1 MVFVKWIKPLLGWFK
16 LNIDGSEDLREEE
29 ELFFML
35 LEIGLLVA
43 SLILLA
49 VSWQSC
55 QPYGMD
61 WLWQKILGLRRLLLN

>member
-49 VSWQSC
+49 V
-55 QPYGMD
+55 
-61 WLWQKILGLRRLLLN
+61 